1 MLSVIENN
9 VVLPDNTLL
18 CIKTLKIEELYNSI
32 VALANPVLTNANKS
46 WSHVSTMLN
55 KDNNQN

>member
-1 MLSVIENN
+1 MLSVIENSF
-9 VVLPDNTLL
+9 VLPDNTLL

-46 WSHVSTMLN
+46 CSHVSTMLN